1 MVLVNKFTIMDNLGY
16 KMVIVNK
23 HESQFILARTPAKR
37 SAKICLIATA
47 GILASIN

>member
-1 MVLVNKFTIMDNLGY
+1 MDSLGY

-23 HESQFILARTPAKR
+23 HESQFMLARMPAVAIKHILTFSTPF
-37 SAKICLIATA
+37 A